1 MQERTTYYE
10 IEIREAIQQLEQ
22 QFLEFDSSPE
32 NLSAENL
39 ATIVANVIAKK
50 AAVTSATISYKIGE
64 MHDSFNFKCKW
75 ATVSQDNDKGG
86 IKSAA
91 SSLCSKGNSG
101 K

>member
-1 MQERTTYYE
+1 M
-10 IEIREAIQQLEQ
+10 
-22 QFLEFDSSPE
+22 
-32 NLSAENL
+32 
-39 ATIVANVIAKK
+39 
-50 AAVTSATISYKIGE
+50 TSTTISYKIGE

-91 SSLCSKGNSG
+91 SSCCSKGNSG

>member
-50 AAVTSATISYKIGE
+50 AAVTLVPLSVIKWKKYTILQ
-64 MHDSFNFKCKW
+64 N
-75 ATVSQDNDKGG
+75 
-86 IKSAA
+86 
-91 SSLCSKGNSG
+91 SSTNGSMLV
-101 K
+101 